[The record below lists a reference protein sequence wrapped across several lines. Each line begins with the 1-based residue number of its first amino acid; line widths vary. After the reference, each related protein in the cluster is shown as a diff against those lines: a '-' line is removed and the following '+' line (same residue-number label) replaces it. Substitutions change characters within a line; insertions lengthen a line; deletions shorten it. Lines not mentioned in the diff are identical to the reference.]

1 LEIGLRQQKN
11 LYHLAIDM
19 SPKEIDVKANQRR
32 SGKISAMLTG
42 GLKDDQQ
49 SHPLSDKP
57 AKYYLFI

>member
-1 LEIGLRQQKN
+1 LRQQKN

-42 GLKDDQQ
+42 TLKDDQL
-49 SHPLSDKP
+49 SNPLSDKP
-57 AKYYLFI
+57 AKYNPFP

>member
-1 LEIGLRQQKN
+1 

-42 GLKDDQQ
+42 GLKDDQL
-49 SHPLSDKP
+49 SNPLSDKP
-57 AKYYLFI
+57 AKYCLFI